1 MEDVGE
7 NYLVQVPAARGR
19 VIPDIDSIKDD
30 FPALCEPMT
39 AITGRSISVPTLHGN
54 ENTSQRWEAWYDLP
68 SCAHPVDDFQDLSP
82 IGTLDGV
89 G

>member
-1 MEDVGE
+1 MEKAGQ
-7 NYLVQVPAARGR
+7 NHLVQVPAARGR

-68 SCAHPVDDFQDLSP
+68 CCAHSVDDFQDLSP